1 MKKIFFLMILVS
13 LSACKEERSQEDLN
27 SDLEFSL
34 SDSLIYRPTRIVSL
48 LPQAGERVETWLA
61 YATAQNQVESL
72 KNATVTEIIDYSGP
86 MVQIMEA
93 LGNTLPDSLRVPAV
107 KARINVLL
115 TKANV
120 LHQRSVKKNI
130 QPAEILDSA
139 EEIIIEFDNFKIQLN
154 ELFIKT
160 PEDFESELD
169 RIFENSQEQDSLNSA
184 EATADFNSSQ
194 QQL

>member
-1 MKKIFFLMILVS
+1 MKKIFFLLILIS
-13 LSACKEERSQEDLN
+13 FSACKEERSKDNLN
-27 SDLEFSL
+27 SDLEVSL
-34 SDSLIYRPTRIVSL
+34 NDSLIYRPTRIVSL
-48 LPQAGERVETWLA
+48 LPEAGEKVETWLA

-93 LGNTLPDSLRVPAV
+93 LSNTLPDSLRVPAV

-120 LHQRSVKKNI
+120 LHQRSVKKKI

-169 RIFENSQEQDSLNSA
+169 RIFESSQKQDTLPSA
-184 EATADFNSSQ
+184 EDTAEFNSSQ
-194 QQL
+194 

>member
-1 MKKIFFLMILVS
+1 MILVS

>member
-1 MKKIFFLMILVS
+1 MKKIFFLLILIS
-13 LSACKEERSQEDLN
+13 FSACKEERSKDNLN
-27 SDLEFSL
+27 SDLEVSL
-34 SDSLIYRPTRIVSL
+34 NDSLIYRPTRIVSL
-48 LPQAGERVETWLA
+48 LPEAGEKVETWLA

-93 LGNTLPDSLRVPAV
+93 LSNTLPDSLRVPAV

-169 RIFENSQEQDSLNSA
+169 RIFESSQKQDTLPSA
-184 EATADFNSSQ
+184 EDTAEFNSSQ
-194 QQL
+194 